1 MWPAQGESDGSRT
14 IKGSIGAAKD
24 LAGAIA
30 RIEGRFGVHAL
41 ARGGT
46 SERHRSE
53 LVIATK
59 SSLDRVIGGGLVAGE
74 PIAFIGP
81 PSVGKLQLALR
92 ATASA
97 QAQGGMAAW
106 IDPTAT
112 VDPPAAPRAN
122 VDLERLVVIRA
133 RGAGL
138 ALATA
143 AALRSEGF
151 RLVVVDVGDRAL
163 GGIDIDDIAPALP
176 AVRGSPA
183 ALLVVAGAPGR
194 RVAIPTFVFERVAWE
209 RRFDR
214 TVGWSFAVGR
224 AHTSDRALFC
234 VTSLDGALADLG
246 TQANLATVAG

>member
-1 MWPAQGESDGSRT
+1 VAENG
-14 IKGSIGAAKD
+14 

-106 IDPTAT
+106 IDPTASF
-112 VDPPAAPRAN
+112 DPLAAQRAG
-122 VDLERLVVIRA
+122 VDLERLVVVRA
-133 RGAGL
+133 RGTAV

-151 RLVVVDVGDRAL
+151 RLVVIDVGDPAF
-163 GGIDIDDIAPALP
+163 GGMQMDDIAPALS
-176 AVRGSPA
+176 AVRGSPT
-183 ALLVVAGAPGR
+183 ALLVVAGERGR
-194 RVAIPTFVFERVAWE
+194 RVAIPTFIFERVAWE

-214 TVGWSFAVGR
+214 TVGWSFAVRR
-224 AHTSDRALFC
+224 AHTTDRALFR

-246 TQANLATVAG
+246 TRAELARVAV

>member
-1 MWPAQGESDGSRT
+1 VATNG
-14 IKGSIGAAKD
+14 

-30 RIEGRFGVHAL
+30 HIEGRFGVHAL
-41 ARGGT
+41 ARGDT

-92 ATASA
+92 ATAAA

-106 IDPTAT
+106 IDPTASF
-112 VDPPAAPRAN
+112 DPRAAQRAS
-122 VDLERLVVIRA
+122 VDLERLVVVRA
-133 RGAGL
+133 RGTGL

-151 RLVVVDVGDRAL
+151 RLVVVDVGDHAF
-163 GGIDIDDIAPALP
+163 GGVHVDEIAPALA

-183 ALLVVAGAPGR
+183 ALLVVAGEPGR

-224 AHTSDRALFC
+224 AHASDRALFC

-246 TQANLATVAG
+246 TRADLVGVAV

>member
-1 MWPAQGESDGSRT
+1 MWPEQVETNDSRMV
-14 IKGSIGAAKD
+14 KGSDVAANE
-24 LAGAIA
+24 LAGAIE

-53 LVIATK
+53 LLIATK
-59 SSLDRVIGGGLVAGE
+59 SSLDRVIDGGLVAGE
-74 PIAFIGP
+74 PVAFIGP
-81 PSVGKLQLALR
+81 PSVGKLQIALR

-106 IDPTAT
+106 IDPTASF
-112 VDPPAAPRAN
+112 DPLAVQRAN
-122 VDLERLVVIRA
+122 VDLERLIVVRA

-151 RLVVVDVGDRAL
+151 CLVVVDVGDPAF
-163 GGIDIDDIAPALP
+163 GGVNVDDLAPALS

-183 ALLVVAGAPGR
+183 ALLVVAGERGR
-194 RVAIPTFVFERVAWE
+194 RVAIPTLVFVRVARG
-209 RRFDR
+209 RRVDR
-214 TVGWSFAVGR
+214 TPG
-224 AHTSDRALFC
+224 
-234 VTSLDGALADLG
+234 GA
-246 TQANLATVAG
+246 VAGGRGPTH

>member
-1 MWPAQGESDGSRT
+1 M
-14 IKGSIGAAKD
+14 
-24 LAGAIA
+24 A

-41 ARGGT
+41 ARGHT

-74 PIAFIGP
+74 PVAFVGP

-106 IDPTAT
+106 IDPTASF
-112 VDPPAAPRAN
+112 DPLAAQRAN
-122 VDLERLVVIRA
+122 VDLDRLVVVRA
-133 RGAGL
+133 RGTGL
-138 ALATA
+138 ALAAA

-151 RLVVVDVGDRAL
+151 RLVVVDVGDPAF
-163 GGIDIDDIAPALP
+163 GGVNVDDIAPALS

-183 ALLVVAGAPGR
+183 ALLVVAGERGR
-194 RVAIPTFVFERVAWE
+194 RVAIPTFVFERVAW
-209 RRFDR
+209 
-214 TVGWSFAVGR
+214 
-224 AHTSDRALFC
+224 
-234 VTSLDGALADLG
+234 LDGALADLG
-246 TQANLATVAG
+246 TRADLATVAV

>member
-1 MWPAQGESDGSRT
+1 V
-14 IKGSIGAAKD
+14 AANG

-30 RIEGRFGVHAL
+30 HIEGRFGVHAL
-41 ARGGT
+41 ARGRT

-53 LVIATK
+53 LIIATK
-59 SSLDRVIGGGLVAGE
+59 SSLDRVIGGGLAAGE

-92 ATASA
+92 TTAAA

-106 IDPTAT
+106 IDPTASF
-112 VDPPAAPRAN
+112 DPLAAQRES
-122 VDLERLVVIRA
+122 VDLERLVVVRA
-133 RGAGL
+133 RGTAV

-151 RLVVVDVGDRAL
+151 RLVVVDVGDPAF
-163 GGIDIDDIAPALP
+163 GGLDVDDIAPALS

-183 ALLVVAGAPGR
+183 ALLVVAGERGR

-234 VTSLDGALADLG
+234 VTSLEGSLADLG
-246 TQANLATVAG
+246 TRADLAKIAV

>member
-1 MWPAQGESDGSRT
+1 M
-14 IKGSIGAAKD
+14 GANG

-30 RIEGRFGVHAL
+30 HIEGRFGVHAL
-41 ARGGT
+41 ARGRT

-53 LVIATK
+53 LVISTK
-59 SSLDRVIGGGLVAGE
+59 SSLDRVIGGGLIAGE

-97 QAQGGMAAW
+97 QGQGGMAAW
-106 IDPTAT
+106 IDPTASF
-112 VDPPAAPRAN
+112 DPLAAQRAN
-122 VDLERLVVIRA
+122 VDLDRLVVVRA
-133 RGAGL
+133 RGAGV

-151 RLVVVDVGDRAL
+151 RLVVVDVGEPLL
-163 GGIDIDDIAPALP
+163 GGVKIDDLAPALP
-176 AVRGSPA
+176 TVRGSPA
-183 ALLVVAGAPGR
+183 ALLVVGGERGR

-214 TVGWSFAVGR
+214 TVGWSFAVRR
-224 AHTSDRALFC
+224 AHASDRALFG

-246 TQANLATVAG
+246 TRSDLGTVAV

>member
-1 MWPAQGESDGSRT
+1 V
-14 IKGSIGAAKD
+14 GANG

-30 RIEGRFGVHAL
+30 HIEGRFGVHAL
-41 ARGGT
+41 ARGRT

-53 LVIATK
+53 LVISTK

-106 IDPTAT
+106 IDPTASF
-112 VDPPAAPRAN
+112 DPLAAQRAS
-122 VDLERLVVIRA
+122 VDLDRLVVVRA
-133 RGAGL
+133 RGAGV

-151 RLVVVDVGDRAL
+151 RLVVVDVGEPLL
-163 GGIDIDDIAPALP
+163 GGVKIDDIAPALP
-176 AVRGSPA
+176 TVRGSPA
-183 ALLVVAGAPGR
+183 ALLVVGGERGR

-214 TVGWSFAVGR
+214 TVGWSFAVRR
-224 AHTSDRALFC
+224 AHASDRALFG

-246 TQANLATVAG
+246 TRSDLGTVAV

>member
-1 MWPAQGESDGSRT
+1 V
-14 IKGSIGAAKD
+14 AANG

-30 RIEGRFGVHAL
+30 HIEGRFGVHAL

-59 SSLDRVIGGGLVAGE
+59 SSLDRVIGGGLIAGE
-74 PIAFIGP
+74 PIAFVGP

-106 IDPTAT
+106 IDPTASF
-112 VDPPAAPRAN
+112 DPLAAQRAS
-122 VDLERLVVIRA
+122 VDLERLVVVRV
-133 RGAGL
+133 RGTGV

-151 RLVVVDVGDRAL
+151 RLVVVDVGDPAF
-163 GGIDIDDIAPALP
+163 GGIDLDEIAPAMS

-183 ALLVVAGAPGR
+183 ALLVVAGERGR

-224 AHTSDRALFC
+224 AHTNDRALFC
-234 VTSLDGALADLG
+234 VRSLDGAVADLG
-246 TQANLATVAG
+246 TRADLTKVAV

>member
-1 MWPAQGESDGSRT
+1 M
-14 IKGSIGAAKD
+14 AANG
-24 LAGAIA
+24 LASAIA
-30 RIEGRFGVHAL
+30 RIEERFGVHAL

-106 IDPTAT
+106 IDPTASF
-112 VDPPAAPRAN
+112 DPLAAERAS
-122 VDLERLVVIRA
+122 VDLERLVVVRA
-133 RGAGL
+133 RGAGV

-143 AALRSEGF
+143 AALRSDGF
-151 RLVVVDVGDRAL
+151 RLVVVDVGDRAF
-163 GGIDIDDIAPALP
+163 GGANVDDLAPALS

-183 ALLVVAGAPGR
+183 ALLIVAGQRGR

-224 AHTSDRALFC
+224 AHTTDRALFC
-234 VTSLDGALADLG
+234 VTSLDGSLADLG
-246 TQANLATVAG
+246 TRADLARAAV

>member
-1 MWPAQGESDGSRT
+1 VAENG
-14 IKGSIGAAKD
+14 

-30 RIEGRFGVHAL
+30 RIEGRFGVHAV
-41 ARGGT
+41 ARGRT

-92 ATASA
+92 ATAAA

-106 IDPTAT
+106 IDPTASF
-112 VDPPAAPRAN
+112 DPLAAQRAS
-122 VDLERLVVIRA
+122 VVLERLVVVRA
-133 RGAGL
+133 RGTGVVR
-138 ALATA
+138 ATA

-151 RLVVVDVGDRAL
+151 RLVVVDVGDPAF
-163 GGIDIDDIAPALP
+163 GGIDVDDIAPALS

-183 ALLVVAGAPGR
+183 ALLVVAGERGR

-224 AHTSDRALFC
+224 AHTNDRVLFC
-234 VTSLDGALADLG
+234 VTSLEGAVADLG
-246 TQANLATVAG
+246 TRADLAEVAV

>member
-1 MWPAQGESDGSRT
+1 V
-14 IKGSIGAAKD
+14 AANG

-30 RIEGRFGVHAL
+30 HIEGRFGVHAL
-41 ARGGT
+41 ARGRT

-53 LVIATK
+53 LIIATK
-59 SSLDRVIGGGLVAGE
+59 SSLDRVIGGGLAAGE

-92 ATASA
+92 TTAAA

-106 IDPTAT
+106 IDPTASF
-112 VDPPAAPRAN
+112 DPLAAQRAS
-122 VDLERLVVIRA
+122 VDLERLVVVRA
-133 RGAGL
+133 RGTAV

-151 RLVVVDVGDRAL
+151 RLVVVDVGDPAF
-163 GGIDIDDIAPALP
+163 GGLDVDDIAPALS

-183 ALLVVAGAPGR
+183 ALLVVAGERGR

-234 VTSLDGALADLG
+234 VTSLEGSLADLG
-246 TQANLATVAG
+246 TRADLAKIAV

>member
-1 MWPAQGESDGSRT
+1 V
-14 IKGSIGAAKD
+14 GANG

-30 RIEGRFGVHAL
+30 HIEGRFGVHAL
-41 ARGGT
+41 ARGRT

-53 LVIATK
+53 LVISTK

-106 IDPTAT
+106 IDPTASF
-112 VDPPAAPRAN
+112 DPLAAQRAN
-122 VDLERLVVIRA
+122 VDLDRLVVVRA
-133 RGAGL
+133 RGAGV

-151 RLVVVDVGDRAL
+151 RLVVVDVGEPLL
-163 GGIDIDDIAPALP
+163 GGVKIDDIAPALP
-176 AVRGSPA
+176 TVRGSPA
-183 ALLVVAGAPGR
+183 ALLVVGGERGR

-214 TVGWSFAVGR
+214 TVGWSFAVRR
-224 AHTSDRALFC
+224 AHASDRALFG

-246 TQANLATVAG
+246 TRSDLGTVAV

>member
-1 MWPAQGESDGSRT
+1 MAENG
-14 IKGSIGAAKD
+14 

-41 ARGGT
+41 ARGHT

-74 PIAFIGP
+74 PIAFVGP
-81 PSVGKLQLALR
+81 PSVGKLELALR
-92 ATASA
+92 ATAAA

-106 IDPTAT
+106 IDPTASF
-112 VDPPAAPRAN
+112 DPRSAERAK
-122 VDLERLVVIRA
+122 VDLERLIVVRA
-133 RGAGL
+133 RGTGL

-151 RLVVVDVGDRAL
+151 RLVVVDVGDRAF
-163 GGIDIDDIAPALP
+163 GGLKMDEIAPALP

-183 ALLVVAGAPGR
+183 ALLVVAGEPGR

-224 AHTSDRALFC
+224 AHASDRALFC

-246 TQANLATVAG
+246 TRADLAGVAV

>member
-1 MWPAQGESDGSRT
+1 MGQEQAESDGSRT
-14 IKGSIGAAKD
+14 VKGSDVAANG

-41 ARGGT
+41 ARGHT

-59 SSLDRVIGGGLVAGE
+59 SSLDRVLGGGLVAGE
-74 PIAFIGP
+74 PIAFMGP

-106 IDPTAT
+106 IDPTASF
-112 VDPPAAPRAN
+112 DPLAAQRAN
-122 VDLERLVVIRA
+122 VALDRLVVVRA
-133 RGAGL
+133 RGTGL
-138 ALATA
+138 TLAAA

-151 RLVVVDVGDRAL
+151 RLVVVDVGDRAF
-163 GGIDIDDIAPALP
+163 GGIDIDAIAPALP

-183 ALLVVAGAPGR
+183 ALLVVAGEPGR
-194 RVAIPTFVFERVAWE
+194 RVAIPTFVFDRVAWE

-214 TVGWSFAVGR
+214 TV
-224 AHTSDRALFC
+224 
-234 VTSLDGALADLG
+234 
-246 TQANLATVAG
+246 

>member
-1 MWPAQGESDGSRT
+1 MAENR
-14 IKGSIGAAKD
+14 

-46 SERHRSE
+46 SERHRDDV
-53 LVIATK
+53 LIATK
-59 SSLDRVIGGGLVAGE
+59 SSLDRVIGGGLVPGE
-74 PIAFIGP
+74 PVAFIGP
-81 PSVGKLQLALR
+81 PSVGKLCLALR

-106 IDPTAT
+106 IDPTASF
-112 VDPPAAPRAN
+112 DPLAAQRAN
-122 VDLERLVVIRA
+122 IDLERLVIVRA
-133 RGAGL
+133 RGMGV

-151 RLVVVDVGDRAL
+151 RLVVVDVGDPAF
-163 GGIDIDDIAPALP
+163 GGTNVDDIAPALP

-183 ALLVVAGAPGR
+183 ALLVVAGEPGR
-194 RVAIPTFVFERVAWE
+194 RVAIPTFVFERIAWE

-224 AHTSDRALFC
+224 AHTNDRALFC
-234 VTSLDGALADLG
+234 VTSLEGALADLG
-246 TQANLATVAG
+246 TRGDLATVAV

>member
-1 MWPAQGESDGSRT
+1 MAENQ
-14 IKGSIGAAKD
+14 
-24 LAGAIA
+24 LAVAIA

-41 ARGGT
+41 ARGDT
-46 SERHRSE
+46 SERHRNE
-53 LVIATK
+53 LVIPTK

-106 IDPTAT
+106 IDPTASF
-112 VDPPAAPRAN
+112 DPLAAQRSN
-122 VDLERLVVIRA
+122 VDLDRLIVVRA
-133 RGAGL
+133 RGTGM

-151 RLVVVDVGDRAL
+151 RLVIVDVGDPAF
-163 GGIDIDDIAPALP
+163 GGASVDDIAPALP
-176 AVRGSPA
+176 GVRGSPA
-183 ALLVVAGAPGR
+183 ALLVVAGEPGR
-194 RVAIPTFVFERVAWE
+194 RVAIPTFFFERVAWE

-224 AHTSDRALFC
+224 AHATDRALFC

-246 TQANLATVAG
+246 TRADLAKVAV

>member
-1 MWPAQGESDGSRT
+1 VCQRQAKTDGSRT
-14 IKGSIGAAKD
+14 IKGSDVAANG

-30 RIEGRFGVHAL
+30 HIEGRFGVHAL
-41 ARGGT
+41 ARGRT
-46 SERHRSE
+46 SERRHSE
-53 LVIATK
+53 LIIRTK

-92 ATASA
+92 TAAAA

-106 IDPTAT
+106 IDPTASF
-112 VDPPAAPRAN
+112 DPRAAQRAG
-122 VDLERLVVIRA
+122 VDLERLVVVRA
-133 RGAGL
+133 PGTGV

-151 RLVVVDVGDRAL
+151 RLVIVDVGDPTF
-163 GGIDIDDIAPALP
+163 GGIDIDDIAPALS

-183 ALLVVAGAPGR
+183 ALLIVAGERGR

-224 AHTSDRALFC
+224 AYTSDRALFC
-234 VTSLDGALADLG
+234 VTSLEGSLADLG
-246 TQANLATVAG
+246 TRADLGRVAV